1 VENTRHKE
9 EVPMGQDDR
18 QPVLT
23 GGCQCGRVRYA
34 FYGEPVSADICH
46 CRMCQRALGNLFG
59 SFAGIRLGDFAWIKG
74 EPATYQSSSIVERG
88 FCGHCGTPLSFRYRE
103 TDKISVT
110 IGSLD
115 QPARARPTEQVGIES
130 RVPWLHEALA
140 LPGKRTEDDPP
151 PGGLAA
157 ITSYQEPTGSG

>member
-1 VENTRHKE
+1 MT
-9 EVPMGQDDR
+9 QDDR
-18 QPVLT
+18 QAVLT

-34 FYGEPVSADICH
+34 LYRQPTSADICH
-46 CRMCQRALGNLFG
+46 CRMCQRALGNLFAPFTG
-59 SFAGIRLGDFAWIKG
+59 VRLDEFAWTRG
-74 EPATYQSSSIVERG
+74 APRTYQSSSIVERG
-88 FCGHCGTPLSFRYRE
+88 FCGDCGTPLSFRYVER
-103 TDKISVT
+103 DKISVT

-115 QPARARPTEQVGIES
+115 QPARVRPTEQVGIES

-157 ITSYQEPTGSG
+157 LRSYQEPTGGG